1 MSVGRGRGKARPSGD
16 PGVLILTSLVSGAKH
31 GYALARDI
39 EEFAGVELGPGTLYG
54 AITRLEE
61 RGLIESAGQD
71 ERRRP
76 YRLTPAGR
84 AELTAEVRNLGV
96 IVREAARRL
105 GIPAAGEHPGAGGRG
120 WAL

>member
-1 MSVGRGRGKARPSGD
+1 
-16 PGVLILTSLVSGAKH
+16 VLILTSLVSGAKH

-96 IVREAARRL
+96 IVREAAQRL
-105 GIPAAGEHPGAGGRG
+105 GIPAGAEHPGAGSRG

>member
-1 MSVGRGRGKARPSGD
+1 MSVGRNRGKTRSSGD
-16 PGVLILTSLVSGAKH
+16 PAVLILTSLASGAKH

-54 AITRLEE
+54 AITRLAE

-105 GIPAAGEHPGAGGRG
+105 EIRAVGGRG